1 MDRPARGSLEVI
13 ATSVE
18 DALAA
23 ARGGADRLEV
33 ARALDTGGLTP
44 AVDTVARIRERVSLP
59 LPLRV
64 MLRANAGFTTD
75 ARELDALCHAAA
87 TLRAAGA
94 GAFVFGFL
102 TPDGALDR
110 PALAAL
116 AAAIAPCPW
125 TLHHAFD
132 HTADA
137 RSAWDSIQDLP
148 GLDLVLTGGGP
159 AGFPRGLAT
168 LRDRAAWHTGSIRW
182 LAGGGLRAGNIPRL
196 RAAGIAQ
203 FHTGRAARHCR
214 RWDLPVDEAA
224 VEQLRRAAGRNGR
237 SGA

>member
-1 MDRPARGSLEVI
+1 MDRPVAGTLEVI

-23 ARGGADRLEV
+23 TWGGADRLEV
-33 ARALDTGGLTP
+33 VRAMDTGGLTP
-44 AVDTVARIRERVSLP
+44 AVDTVARIRERVS

-102 TPDGALDR
+102 TRDGALDR

-132 HTADA
+132 HAADA
-137 RSAWDSIQDLP
+137 QAAWDSLQDLP

-168 LRDRAAWHTGSIRW
+168 LRDRAAWQTGNIRW
-182 LAGGGLRAGNIPRL
+182 LAGGGLRAGHIPRL

-203 FHTGRAARHCR
+203 FHTGRAARHGR

-224 VEQLRRAAGRNGR
+224 VERLRRAAGQNGR
-237 SGA
+237 PGA